1 MKDMGKKWT
10 IAAIILVLVGAF
22 AIFILPLLL
31 PPKAKLAIR
40 TYQTSLNDY
49 QAQHIL
55 KAPIPTKSIVDEV
68 IKYAKDILGTVSMGL
83 GVFMGLKQ
91 FVVHKKKKRAVKSV

>member
-10 IAAIILVLVGAF
+10 IAAIVLVLVGAF
-22 AIFILPLLL
+22 AIFIVPLLL

-40 TYQTSLNDY
+40 EYQVTLNDY
-49 QAQHIL
+49 QAQHML
-55 KAPIPTKSIVDEV
+55 KSPVPTKTLIDEI
-68 IKYAKDILGTVSMGL
+68 IKYSKDVLGTVSMGL

-91 FVVHKKKKRAVKSV
+91 FVVHKKKKRAAKSV